1 MHIVLVGDSV
11 FDNGPYVNEGEEV
24 SQLLANILDEHTVT
38 LLAVDGDMTTDV
50 YKRLEA
56 FPEDA
61 SHVFV
66 SCGGNDAL
74 ESGYVLKESARSV
87 GEALGKLYSIT
98 ERFRL
103 NYSHMLKALLE
114 KHSKLVACT
123 IYNRIPEVPKEA
135 LTALALFNE
144 VILEAAFKRKLG
156 VIDLRIIC
164 DEKEDYSA
172 VSPIEPSH
180 QGGIKIVNTIKKVL
194 DTHEFNQQVSTV
206 YG

>member
-1 MHIVLVGDSV
+1 MNIVLVGDSV
-11 FDNGPYVNEGEEV
+11 FDNGPYVNDGEEV
-24 SQLLANILDEHTVT
+24 SQLLANILGDSTVT

-87 GEALGKLYSIT
+87 SDALGKLHSIT

-114 KHSKLVACT
+114 KHPRVVACT

-135 LTALALFNE
+135 RTALALFNE
-144 VILEAAFKRKLG
+144 VILEEAFKRKLA

>member
-1 MHIVLVGDSV
+1 MNIVLVGDSV
-11 FDNGPYVNEGEEV
+11 FDNGPYVNEGDEV
-24 SQLLANILDEHTVT
+24 SQLLGNILGEDTVT

-123 IYNRIPEVPKEA
+123 IYNNIPEVPKEA

-144 VILEAAFKRKLG
+144 VILEEAFKRKLP

-164 DEKEDYSA
+164 IEKEDYSA

-180 QGGIKIVNTIKKVL
+180 GGGIKIVNAIKQVL
-194 DTHEFNQQVSTV
+194 ETHKFNEQISCV
-206 YG
+206 YT

>member
-1 MHIVLVGDSV
+1 MNIVLVGDSV

-24 SQLLANILDEHTVT
+24 SQLLANILGEDMVT

-74 ESGYVLKESARSV
+74 ESGYVLEEPARSV
-87 GEALGKLYSIT
+87 NEALGKLHSIK

-103 NYSHMLKALLE
+103 NYSQLLKALLE
-114 KHSKLVACT
+114 KHPNLTACT
-123 IYNRIPEVPKEA
+123 IYNRVPEVPDEA
-135 LTALALFNE
+135 LTALGLFNE
-144 VILEAAFKRKLG
+144 VILEEAFKRKLA
-156 VIDLRIIC
+156 VIDLRVIC
-164 DEKEDYSA
+164 NEKEDYSA

-180 QGGIKIVNTIKKVL
+180 QGGMKIVNTIKKVL
-194 DTHEFNQQVSTV
+194 ETHEFNEQMSCV
-206 YG
+206 YA

>member
-24 SQLLANILDEHTVT
+24 SQLLANILGEHTVT

-87 GEALGKLYSIT
+87 SDALGKLHSIT

-103 NYSHMLKALLE
+103 NYSYMLKALLE
-114 KHSKLVACT
+114 KHPKLVACT

-144 VILEAAFKRKLG
+144 VILEEAFKRKLA

>member
-1 MHIVLVGDSV
+1 MNIVLVGDSV
-11 FDNGPYVNEGEEV
+11 FDNGPYVNDGEEV
-24 SQLLANILDEHTVT
+24 SQLLANILGDSTVT

-87 GEALGKLYSIT
+87 SDALGKLHSIT

-114 KHSKLVACT
+114 KHPNLVACT
-123 IYNRIPEVPKEA
+123 IYNTIPEVPKEA

-144 VILEAAFKRKLG
+144 VILEEAFKRKLA

>member
-24 SQLLANILDEHTVT
+24 SQLLANLLGEHTVT

-74 ESGYVLKESARSV
+74 ESGYVLQESARSV
-87 GEALGKLYSIT
+87 NEALGKLHSIK
-98 ERFRL
+98 EQFRL
-103 NYSHMLKALLE
+103 NYSHMLKTLL
-114 KHSKLVACT
+114 KMHPKLVACT
-123 IYNRIPEVPKEA
+123 VYNRVPEVPEEA
-135 LTALALFNE
+135 LTALGLFNE
-144 VILEAAFKRKLG
+144 VILEEAFKRKLA
-156 VIDLRIIC
+156 VIDLRVIC
-164 DEKEDYSA
+164 NEKEDYSA

-180 QGGIKIVNTIKKVL
+180 QGGMKIVNTIKKVL
-194 DTHEFNQQVSTV
+194 ETHEFNEQMSCV
-206 YG
+206 YA

>member
-1 MHIVLVGDSV
+1 MNIVLVGDSV

-24 SQLLANILDEHTVT
+24 SHLLANIVGDAAVT

-56 FPEDA
+56 FPDDA

-74 ESGYVLKESARSV
+74 ESAYVLEASARSV
-87 GEALGKLYSIT
+87 GEALGKLDLIT
-98 ERFRL
+98 ETFRL
-103 NYSHMLKALLE
+103 NYSDMLKVLLE
-114 KHSKLVACT
+114 KHAKLVVCT
-123 IYNRIPEVPKEA
+123 IYNSIPEVPKEA
-135 LTALALFNE
+135 LKALSLFND
-144 VILEAAFKRKLG
+144 VILEEAFKRKLA

-164 DEKEDYSA
+164 NLKEDYSE

-180 QGGIKIVNTIKKVL
+180 RGGIKIVNAIKKVL
-194 DTHEFNQQVSTV
+194 DTHEFNRQVSSV

>member
-74 ESGYVLKESARSV
+74 ESGYVLQESARSV
-87 GEALGKLYSIT
+87 GEALGKLHSIK

-114 KHSKLVACT
+114 KHPELVACT
-123 IYNRIPEVPKEA
+123 VYNRVPEVPEEA
-135 LTALALFNE
+135 LTALGLFNE
-144 VILEAAFKRKLG
+144 VILEEAFKRKLA

-164 DEKEDYSA
+164 NEKEDYSA

-180 QGGIKIVNTIKKVL
+180 QGGMKIVNTIKKVL
-194 DTHEFNQQVSTV
+194 DTHEFNEQVSSV
-206 YG
+206 YA

>member
-1 MHIVLVGDSV
+1 MNIVLVGDSI
-11 FDNGPYVNEGEEV
+11 FDNGRYVNEGEEV
-24 SQLLANILDEHTVT
+24 SQLLANILGEDMVT
-38 LLAVDGDMTTDV
+38 LLAVDGDMTTDI

-74 ESGYVLKESARSV
+74 ETLYVLEESARSV
-87 GEALGKLYSIT
+87 GEALGKLHSIT

-114 KHSKLVACT
+114 KHPKLVACT

-144 VILEAAFKRKLG
+144 VILEEACKRKLA

-164 DEKEDYSA
+164 NEKEDYSE

-180 QGGIKIVNTIKKVL
+180 QGGMKIVSTIKKVL
-194 DTHEFNQQVSTV
+194 ETHRFNEQMSCIYT
-206 YG
+206 

>member
-1 MHIVLVGDSV
+1 MNIVLVGDSV

-24 SQLLANILDEHTVT
+24 SHLLANIVGDAAVT

-56 FPEDA
+56 FPDDA

-74 ESGYVLKESARSV
+74 ESAYVLEASARSV
-87 GEALGKLYSIT
+87 GEALGKLDLIT
-98 ERFRL
+98 ETFRL
-103 NYSHMLKALLE
+103 NYSDMLKVLLE
-114 KHSKLVACT
+114 KHAKLVVCT
-123 IYNRIPEVPKEA
+123 IYNSIPEVPKEA
-135 LTALALFNE
+135 LKALSLFND
-144 VILEAAFKRKLG
+144 VILEEAFKRKLA

-164 DEKEDYSA
+164 NLKEDYSE

-180 QGGIKIVNTIKKVL
+180 QGGIKIVNAIKKVL
-194 DTHEFNQQVSTV
+194 DTHEFNRQVSSV